1 MGLDDALLAWLVASA
16 GDSLVHRLRE
26 EPAEAEMRKVV
37 QEAIAATIDQ
47 VAGGLDD
54 ERTNHLRAS
63 LQEHNMDGDG
73 RRVEVTNET
82 ELRDALHTW
91 TAALDHSE
99 VGEPGYLTGLGLQPG
114 PLADT

>member
-82 ELRDALHTW
+82 ELPDPLHTW
-91 TAALDHSE
+91 TPALDHPDFR
-99 VGEPGYLTGLGLQPG
+99 EPRSLTALTLH
-114 PLADT
+114 PL